1 MTLSVKTKFCRW
13 MTYRRLKNHNGDGC
27 WSRLLDGLMSELRH
41 RWGLWL
47 WSKPNT
53 QKNGRGICLN
63 SFLLSTDVIQNMNSS
78 IVRKD
83 CKKFQTTTNN
93 CPPAEE
99 AEAEEFN
106 ECFFVVYESERK
118 HMYFQFR
125 KEVHCHELCFLFEK
139 LPGSFIGTIR
149 WKSSLNVS
157 LFEKKKT
164 KNRNTL
170 LNCRWNAD
178 VTQNL
183 VVVAITNRLC
193 MNWVFGLY
201 FKKYGFLI
209 SLFLLFK
216 TIRGLFYKI
225 VYISSWTC
233 LSSMHLHSIFL
244 LSSKFE

>member
-1 MTLSVKTKFCRW
+1 
-13 MTYRRLKNHNGDGC
+13 
-27 WSRLLDGLMSELRH
+27 MSDLRH

-63 SFLLSTDVIQNMNSS
+63 SFLFSTDVIQNMNSS
-78 IVRKD
+78 IVSRD

-99 AEAEEFN
+99 FN
-106 ECFFVVYESERK
+106 GCFFVYESVRK

-157 LFEKKKT
+157 LFEKKRKT
-164 KNRNTL
+164 ETPALTL
-170 LNCRWNAD
+170 QMKWRRD
-178 VTQNL
+178 SKL
-183 VVVAITNRLC
+183 VVVAITNRLY

-201 FKKYGFLI
+201 FKNMGFLFRCFCHLRRYEGI
-209 SLFLLFK
+209 FIKCLYLNLDWFK
-216 TIRGLFYKI
+216 LHASTFYMFAILKI
-225 VYISSWTC
+225 LINIVWDHVNNNKIYPQ
-233 LSSMHLHSIFL
+233 
-244 LSSKFE
+244 